1 MRLVQEVALYGDN
14 TLAKKLTSLD
24 TQLSVTKGEIDAIIS
39 SSELTE
45 LRNGSSTMYS
55 LLNSVKS
62 DVSGTRQQL
71 SEVLTKY
78 DATSRQ
84 YTEMSTKLNQLSTSV
99 NGNTASV
106 SELKTSLGQTDQR
119 VSTVTQTAS
128 GLTSTVSAI
137 RSSLANDY
145 STTTQVSS
153 MISQSADAIRLKA
166 DKIAWTSKYSSM
178 TEDGKLTCQAGT
190 FYGDLVQQTG
200 SQIMKVTGGSLS
212 IYYSGA
218 WKGGVTPLTYRS
230 KYDSRVYRG
239 MGITIAKDDSFFGI
253 GRSNSSNSS
262 DPDFSGTLLF
272 GFIDDKYGIFPGA
285 SSGLHN
291 MGITGPKVF
300 FNVPVEVEP
309 GSMISGMSGF
319 RFQNGTKIS
328 ESGGR
333 TTSWTLSTWDQL
345 HGTDGLKNKSESSV
359 MMLETA
365 TTSIQGPILT
375 YEGGGYVEGMS
386 TSVTL
391 AAPPFYNKYQQKES
405 AKGTIIMSFRNGLL
419 VGVRR
424 GANYA

>member
-62 DVSGTRQQL
+62 DVSGTKQQL

-78 DATSRQ
+78 DATSKQ

-166 DKIAWTSKYSSM
+166 DKIAWASKYSSM
-178 TEDGKLTCQAGT
+178 TEDGKLTCTSGTFAGSIKSSAGT
-190 FYGDLVQQTG
+190 IGGWSISGDQLSSKNSKGNEVFLRN
-200 SQIMKVTGGSLS
+200 GG
-212 IYYSGA
+212 
-218 WKGGVTPLTYRS
+218 
-230 KYDSRVYRG
+230 
-239 MGITIAKDDSFFGI
+239 
-253 GRSNSSNSS
+253 NSSQDVLVVKAGNTYPYWLRADGS
-262 DPDFSGTLLF
+262 FHAEKATISGTF
-272 GFIDDKYGIFPGA
+272 T
-285 SSGLHN
+285 SQSGRRKS
-291 MGITGPKVF
+291 TVD
-300 FNVPVEVEP
+300 
-309 GSMISGMSGF
+309 SGYTNYYY
-319 RFQNGTKIS
+319 NGTKIGS
-328 ESGGR
+328 VGADSLNES
-333 TTSWTLSTWDQL
+333 L
-345 HGTDGLKNKSESSV
+345 GTFDIYSPYDVYIDAGSNTCARFSDSS
-359 MMLETA
+359 LDN
-365 TTSIQGPILT
+365 S
-375 YEGGGYVEGMS
+375 
-386 TSVTL
+386 
-391 AAPPFYNKYQQKES
+391 
-405 AKGTIIMSFRNGLL
+405 
-419 VGVRR
+419 GVRGNALFGTGVFKKIQTQEIQSKR
-424 GANYA
+424 YFAVDSSGVIHATLTMRNVTIGGNKVSIIGGVICAN